1 MLLTGAGGFVGS
13 HLTAGLVRAGYSVR
27 AVLHYNG
34 RRDRA
39 SLVHLPPEIVDQAE
53 LVWGDVTDAGQMM
66 QLVAGCDAVLHL
78 AALIGIPYSYAAPS
92 SYMSVNTTGTLN
104 VLEACRSN
112 GVDRLVVTSTS
123 EVYGTAQTELITES
137 HPLVA
142 QSPYA
147 ASKIAADKLA
157 EAYCRSFEV
166 PVVTMRPFNAFG
178 PHQSLRAVLP
188 TIITQALAGSET
200 IELGHLWPERDL
212 LFVEDLVRAYLLA
225 LETPGIEGET
235 VHVGTGRS
243 VSIGEL
249 ANLCVERI
257 GSDAA
262 VVSSSGRARPH
273 ASEVGR
279 LRCDAAKANRLL
291 GWSPQHTLEQGLD
304 ATIDFY
310 RSAIDPSAVG
320 EYVV

>member
-1 MLLTGAGGFVGS
+1 MQEKE
-13 HLTAGLVRAGYSVR
+13 
-27 AVLHYNG
+27 LH
-34 RRDRA
+34 
-39 SLVHLPPEIVDQAE
+39 
-53 LVWGDVTDAGQMM
+53 
-66 QLVAGCDAVLHL
+66 
-78 AALIGIPYSYAAPS
+78 
-92 SYMSVNTTGTLN
+92 
-104 VLEACRSN
+104 
-112 GVDRLVVTSTS
+112 
-123 EVYGTAQTELITES
+123 
-137 HPLVA
+137 
-142 QSPYA
+142 
-147 ASKIAADKLA
+147 
-157 EAYCRSFEV
+157 
-166 PVVTMRPFNAFG
+166 
-178 PHQSLRAVLP
+178 
-188 TIITQALAGSET
+188 
-200 IELGHLWPERDL
+200 
-212 LFVEDLVRAYLLA
+212 LVRAYLLA

-235 VHVGTGRS
+235 VHVGTGQS

-279 LRCDAAKANRLL
+279 LRCAAAKANRLL